1 MKTRVLSI
9 IEAKNGTSQMRL
21 ESPEGEEILVG
32 FYDTMP
38 LHEEEAYRQAVE
50 TITDN
55 FYFLGESNYFNYL
68 SHELIVNGYGEP
80 LYAGIGRNIERDRIG
95 RRIKEL
101 REEQNMD
108 AKTLANKAGV
118 TPANMSR
125 MEQGKYSPGLDVICR
140 IANALGMQLDF
151 VKKTTIQKKE
161 IL

>member
-21 ESPEGEEILVG
+21 ESPKGEEILVG
-32 FYDTMP
+32 FSDTMP

-55 FYFLGESNYFNYL
+55 YYYLGGSDYFNYL
-68 SHELIVNGYGEP
+68 SHELIVHGYGGP
-80 LYAGIGRNIERDRIG
+80 LYVGVDRNNERERIG

-101 REEQNMD
+101 REEQKMD

-125 MEQGKYSPGLDVICR
+125 IEQGKYSPGLDVICR

-151 VKKTTIQKKE
+151 VKETTIQK
-161 IL
+161 